1 MATPVPPMEPLP
13 LLTIARLEETRLMQ
27 VMREV
32 ADETRPFLGGVMARS
47 SPGTWAN
54 YAVGFG
60 LSDDDPSTF
69 ESALDALQSFYEEEG
84 IEPRLETSPFIHK
97 DLIAALARRQFVVKT
112 FEIVLYRDLRDPH
125 KPIEPAFAPPPGLV
139 IHEVNKTDP
148 GALRTYAIQAMTPF
162 YPDSNGPSEADL
174 QLGVRAASSPRTTSF
189 IATLDGVPVAAGGME
204 TYNEVATLFG
214 VSVVEAHRRK
224 GIQQALIAHRL
235 RRAREGGQTL
245 ATIGSLPGSP
255 TERNVRRMGFHVA
268 YVKPH
273 MIRPGP
279 GLKPINT

>member
-1 MATPVPPMEPLP
+1 MEPLP
-13 LLTIARLEETRLMQ
+13 LLTIARLEESRLTQ

-60 LSDDDPSTF
+60 LGDDDPSTF
-69 ESALDALQSFYEEEG
+69 EPALDALQSFYEEKG

-97 DLIAALARRQFVVKT
+97 DLIPVLARRQFVVRT
-112 FEIVLYRDLRDPH
+112 FEIVLYRDLRDAA
-125 KPIEPAFAPPPGLV
+125 PISPAFAPPSGLV
-139 IHEVNKTDP
+139 IHEVNKADP
-148 GALRTYAIQAMTPF
+148 VALRAYAIQAMTPF
-162 YPDSNGPSEADL
+162 YPDRNGPSEEDL
-174 QLGVRAASSPRTTSF
+174 QLGIRAAASPRTTSF
-189 IATLDGVPVAAGGME
+189 IATLDGVPVGAGGME
-204 TYNEVATLFG
+204 TFNQVATLFG
-214 VSVVEAHRRK
+214 VSVNEAHRRK

-273 MIRPGP
+273 LIRPGP